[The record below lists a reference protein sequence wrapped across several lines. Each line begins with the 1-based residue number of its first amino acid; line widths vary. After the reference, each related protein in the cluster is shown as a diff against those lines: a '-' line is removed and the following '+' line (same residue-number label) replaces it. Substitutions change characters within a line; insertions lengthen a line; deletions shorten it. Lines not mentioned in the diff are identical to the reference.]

1 MTKVNLYTMT
11 NCFACKELKEL
22 LTNHNIPFKELSSDN
37 DLQFLLD
44 NGITKVP
51 VIELDNQ
58 FYVGK
63 DAKIKAEEIINDCQE
78 RW

>member
-11 NCFACKELKEL
+11 NCFVCKELKEL